1 MDDALGTIEAL
12 KEKGHPLVYV
22 GDVVGT
28 GSSRKSAT
36 NSVLWHMGDD
46 IPHIPNKRDGG
57 FVLGGKIAPIFFN
70 TMEDAGALPIE
81 CDVTKNVHGRCHR
94 VAPLRRGDQEMSQ
107 GEVISEFELASD
119 VILDE
124 VRAGGR
130 IPLIIGRGLTQRAR
144 EALGLG
150 PSDVFTQTED
160 ATASGARIYPCP
172 KNGRKSLRG
181 RGCSAWTILRAKDDD
196 GRIAGH
202 DGPHDPR
209 RAQRACLSWLFG

>member
-1 MDDALGTIEAL
+1 MRSTTSSKKQLLIHAERVLNAWANAEWFTNRPPLADSITLTVFMVEGETNTDDLSLQVTRGAGQTSLYTHSQCSAKMDDALGTIEAL
-12 KEKGHPLVYV
+12 KEKEHPLVYV

-57 FVLGGKIAPIFFN
+57 FVLGGRSRLSFI

-81 CDVTKNVHGRCHR
+81 CDVTKMSM
-94 VAPLRRGDQEMSQ
+94 GDVITLHPYDGVIKNES

-124 VRAGGR
+124 VRAGAEFR
-130 IPLIIGRGLTQRAR
+130 
-144 EALGLG
+144 
-150 PSDVFTQTED
+150 
-160 ATASGARIYPCP
+160 
-172 KNGRKSLRG
+172 SLSVVG
-181 RGCSAWTILRAKDDD
+181 
-196 GRIAGH
+196 
-202 DGPHDPR
+202 
-209 RAQRACLSWLFG
+209 

>member
-1 MDDALGTIEAL
+1 ML
-12 KEKGHPLVYV
+12 
-22 GDVVGT
+22 
-28 GSSRKSAT
+28 
-36 NSVLWHMGDD
+36 
-46 IPHIPNKRDGG
+46 
-57 FVLGGKIAPIFFN
+57 
-70 TMEDAGALPIE
+70 ALPIE
-81 CDVTKNVHGRCHR
+81 CDVTKMSM
-94 VAPLRRGDQEMSQ
+94 GDVITLHPYDGVIRNES

-160 ATASGARIYPCP
+160 ATASSEDIPLP
-172 KNGRKSLRG
+172 KNGRKSLRVAVL
-181 RGCSAWTILRAKDDD
+181 AWTILRAKDDD

-202 DGPHDPR
+202 DRPHDPR